1 MPEIGQHIE
10 MTGEL
15 AEVVKHLYSINTAD
29 DFQTISQHLSP
40 SLEIILVFNLGAPVR
55 ISFGDQVFEEK
66 KIEKLGVIGPLK
78 KMLNYEVL
86 PGTDIIVAAFNPNGF
101 YRLFQ
106 IPLDQMQNEV
116 VYDPDE
122 LLGISG
128 FTELWQ
134 MLKTLPNRQS
144 QADLLIEYGNTFI
157 KEADVES
164 QPLLE
169 GVQDLQNTF
178 YQPSKAIAV
187 DTDLSTRTIQM
198 RFQKYLGFSTKELT
212 RFLRFK
218 QVIAF
223 IQKQEHSV
231 DWLAVVDEFGY
242 HDQSHLIKDFR
253 HYLSTTPRK
262 FVQDFLGKE
271 FCVSKPPQNGL
282 H

>member
-15 AEVVKHLYSINTAD
+15 AEVVKHLYCINTAD
-29 DFQTISQHLSP
+29 DFQTVTQHLSP
-40 SLEIILVFNLGAPVR
+40 SLEIILVFNLGTPVR
-55 ISFGDQVFEEK
+55 ISFGDQRFEEK

-86 PGTDIIVAAFNPNGF
+86 PTTDLIVVSFNPNGF

-106 IPLDQMQNEV
+106 IPLDQMQHEAV
-116 VYDPDE
+116 HDPDE

-128 FTELWQ
+128 FMELWQ

-144 QADLLIEYGNTFI
+144 QVDLLIEYGNNFI
-157 KEADVES
+157 KEADTES
-164 QPLLE
+164 EPLLE
-169 GVQDLQNTF
+169 GMHDLQNTF
-178 YQPSKAIAV
+178 NQPSKAIAV

-198 RFQKYLGFSTKELT
+198 RFQKYLGFSTRELT
-212 RFLRFK
+212 RFLRFR

-271 FCVSKPPQNGL
+271 FCVSKPSQSDL